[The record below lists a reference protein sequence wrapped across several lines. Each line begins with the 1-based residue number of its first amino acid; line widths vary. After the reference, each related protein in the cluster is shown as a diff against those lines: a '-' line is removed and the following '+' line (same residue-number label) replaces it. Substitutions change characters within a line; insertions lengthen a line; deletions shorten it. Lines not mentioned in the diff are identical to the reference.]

1 MNMCYYFLCFAFYS
15 FVGWAYESAFY
26 TIQQRRPVNSGFLNG
41 CWCPIYGVGAFLD
54 LIILGNIVNPVKLF
68 FAGMLLTCTLEY
80 IVSWILEVMFGKRW
94 WDYTGWPLNIGGR
107 ICIIGGM
114 AFGMLSVLL
123 VKYIAPFTME
133 LVYSLSQ
140 RTVLGLTVLIAAAIF
155 FDLVLT
161 IKNMDKS
168 DEKLWYVQEQERAF
182 TEFKGE
188 LVRKIKDT
196 IHK

>member
-155 FDLVLT
+155 FDLILT